1 MFGIAALAAE
11 GEAVLREGRPPRPV
25 ARIEDIPSL
34 RLSDRLGKVSAWSL
48 ATLAAL
54 AAVCALYLARELM
67 LPIVAAFVV
76 GVMLSPLARRLE
88 ALRVPRAIVALLIV
102 LGVALLIALVIA
114 LIVPRVSE
122 LTTGLPALVASLK
135 EKLQVFDG
143 LIRFWHRLSSTV
155 ETAGIAPTS
164 DAVSLPMPGLDWV
177 PTTLGVLLPP
187 ITGFLFF
194 LVVLLLFIAKW
205 PDLRRGLVMTFASRD
220 SRLTVLKIL
229 NEIESGLARYL
240 LTVTVINLFVGAITG
255 VICSLTRTP
264 NAIGFGALAATLNFI
279 PVVGPMATFVVL
291 VLVGVVT
298 APTLAQG
305 LLPAAGFAMLIVVEG
320 QFVTPTIIGRQLE
333 LNALAVLLSL
343 AFWTWLWGPI
353 GAVLSSPILMVAL
366 ILKQR
371 VHVEVEE
378 EH

>member
-1 MFGIAALAAE
+1 LIHRQFGIAAIAAK
-11 GEAVLREGRPPRPV
+11 GEAVLREGRRPRPM
-25 ARIEDIPSL
+25 AQIDIGSL
-34 RLSDRLGKVSAWSL
+34 RPTDPLRRVSAWSL
-48 ATLAAL
+48 AALAAL
-54 AAVCALYLARELM
+54 ATICALYLARELM

-76 GVMLSPLARRLE
+76 GVMLSPLARKLE
-88 ALRVPRAIVALLIV
+88 ALRVPRSIAALLIV
-102 LGVALLIALVIA
+102 FGVALLIALVIA

-122 LTTGLPALVASLK
+122 LTTGLPALAESLK
-135 EKLQVFDG
+135 EKLHVFDG
-143 LIRFWHRLSSTV
+143 LIGFWHRLTSTV
-155 ETAGIAPTS
+155 GNVPTS
-164 DAVSLPMPGLDWV
+164 DSVALPLPGIEWV
-177 PTTLGVLLPP
+177 PTTIGVLLPP

-298 APTLAQG
+298 APTLAEG
-305 LLPAAGFAMLIVVEG
+305 LLPAAGFTLLIVVEG

-333 LNALAVLLSL
+333 LNALGVLLSL

-366 ILKQR
+366 ILKER
-371 VHVEVEE
+371 IHVEE